1 MIEVLRRPVE
11 SAQYCAIRYGNR
23 LAEAGAVASIG
34 SIGSIGDSYDNA
46 LAESVIGL
54 YKTEC
59 VRRDGPIRS
68 VEDLELATASW
79 VHWFNTQRLHSK
91 IGNVPPVEYE
101 HHYYAHQPDQ
111 DDPISGE
118 LSLH

>member
-1 MIEVLRRPVE
+1 M
-11 SAQYCAIRYGNR
+11 
-23 LAEAGAVASIG
+23 
-34 SIGSIGDSYDNA
+34 DNA

-79 VHWFNTQRLHSK
+79 VHWFNTQRLHSM
-91 IGNVPPVEYE
+91 IGNMPPVEYE
-101 HHYYAHQPDQ
+101 HRYYANQVAR
-111 DDPISGE
+111 DDPISE
-118 LSLH
+118 EPSLY